1 MLLRHSAESGLV
13 NVVVGTAVN
22 VADVTQID
30 KLLHGE
36 ENVACANAGN
46 AGVELRPEHAGREV
60 IWQIAIRSSTYK
72 QLTKP
77 STLNKARRAGEKAEA
92 QIRGQARISV
102 LSDQAPVRLG
112 QGELSGV
119 A

>member
-1 MLLRHSAESGLV
+1 MV
-13 NVVVGTAVN
+13 C
-22 VADVTQID
+22 AD
-30 KLLHGE
+30 
-36 ENVACANAGN
+36 AGN
-46 AGVELRPEHAGREV
+46 ARVEIRPKHAGREV
-60 IWQIAIRSSTYK
+60 IWQIVIRSSTYK

-77 STLNKARRAGEKAEA
+77 SPLNKERWTREKAEA

-102 LSDQAPVRLG
+102 LSDQAPVRLC